1 MKLPIGRI
9 TFGPTIT
16 SDNLR
21 PISPNNKRFKGAFKG
36 YEEIAIERLSE
47 RVSELEKRLSELEKA
62 TGKGQI

>member
-1 MKLPIGRI
+1 MREIGR
-9 TFGPTIT
+9 TTT

-21 PISPNNKRFKGAFKG
+21 PISPNNERLKGAFKG
-36 YEEIAIERLSE
+36 YEEIAIEQLRE